1 MSDFSIA
8 IIIIDV
14 LSSWTR
20 MLIALVISILF
31 SLVIGISA
39 ARNKK
44 AESII
49 IPLLDVFQSIPILG
63 FFPLVILGV
72 VIFFLGNRRSE

>member
-1 MSDFSIA
+1 MNGTSDFSI
-8 IIIIDV
+8 ILITIDI
-14 LSSWTR
+14 LYSWTR
-20 MLIALVISILF
+20 MLVALGLSILF
-31 SLVIGISA
+31 SLVIGITA

-63 FFPLVILGV
+63 FFPLVI
-72 VIFFLGNRRSE
+72 